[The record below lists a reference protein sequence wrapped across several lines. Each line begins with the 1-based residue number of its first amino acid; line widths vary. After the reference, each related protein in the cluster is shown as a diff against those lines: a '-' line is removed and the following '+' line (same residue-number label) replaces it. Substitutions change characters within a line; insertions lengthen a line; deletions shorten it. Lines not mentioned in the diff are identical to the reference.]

1 MVGAIGYV
9 AGRQDVRPSSS
20 FGAVGEPFLLG
31 TVALGGVVNVLPI
44 LYPTVPHT
52 ARGLRL
58 FDGGAV
64 ICGRAVVYHLVLGLS
79 FEAAMG
85 AIGPAGG

>member
-1 MVGAIGYV
+1 MLVI
-9 AGRQDVRPSSS
+9 
-20 FGAVGEPFLLG
+20 
-31 TVALGGVVNVLPI
+31 GGVTEEWKEIKESTSCVV
-44 LYPTVPHT
+44 VPPPPPSHDGGRLARLR

-58 FDGGAV
+58 FDGGAA

-85 AIGPAGG
+85 AIGPGGRAD

>member
-1 MVGAIGYV
+1 MLPSRAVSV
-9 AGRQDVRPSSS
+9 ASDGCVVVPPPPPPPHDGGRLAR
-20 FGAVGEPFLLG
+20 LR
-31 TVALGGVVNVLPI
+31 
-44 LYPTVPHT
+44 